1 MNIVEELLKVALLG
15 SAWVLYLLLGLSVIS
30 IGLILERAYFFVK
43 NGRGGEGLR
52 EAVTAALE
60 SGDDAAVEQ
69 VLRGSGTVE
78 GRVVATG
85 WAFREG
91 GARAVQDGIESEL
104 TRARHDLEKGSNYL
118 GTVGNNAPFIGLAGT
133 VIGVIDAFQEL
144 GSATA
149 RNGAMGNVMSGIAEA
164 LVATGVGLFV
174 ALPAVIAYNVVQAR
188 IGKIEQDALGLGR
201 FVSAW
206 LETRAQGG
214 KPRLRDAKACVAFV
228 PSQTDEEA
236 ETADARLVVAARNG
250 GE

>member
-1 MNIVEELLKVALLG
+1 MDIVEQLLKVALLG

-30 IGLILERAYFFVK
+30 IGLIIERTVFFFR

-52 EAVTAALE
+52 ETVTAALR
-60 SGDDAAVEQ
+60 SGDDQAVENAL
-69 VLRGSGTVE
+69 VASGTVE

-85 WAFREG
+85 WAFRDG
-91 GARAVQDGIESEL
+91 GPRAVQDGIESEL
-104 TRARHDLEKGSNYL
+104 TRARHDLEKGSNFL

-201 FVSAW
+201 FVNAW
-206 LETRAQGG
+206 LETRSQGG
-214 KPRLRDAKACVAFV
+214 TPRLRDVSPNEAAELETKA
-228 PSQTDEEA
+228 EA
-236 ETADARLVVAARNG
+236 GANARLVTDG